1 MTALHLDF
9 LHPRRRRPRVGVALL
24 AAGLLVAGG
33 AAWRHGSLAADNAA
47 LRERLAQADG
57 LANRSRAP
65 LRAAS
70 PAEARTQAQALARA
84 NAVLASLNMPWN
96 GFFAELESVADK
108 QVTLL
113 SIQPEADGRRVRLG
127 GEARRYEQVL
137 AYVARLEA
145 TEGFGQV
152 FLATHALREGPG
164 GRTVVFT
171 LSADWMGNA
180 P

>member
-9 LHPRRRRPRVGVALL
+9 LHPRRRLPRAGLVLL
-24 AAGLLVAGG
+24 AAGVLLAGG
-33 AAWRHGSLAADNAA
+33 VAWQHGRLAADTAA
-47 LRERLAQADG
+47 LGERLAQANG
-57 LANRSRAP
+57 LANRSRGP
-65 LRAAS
+65 LQAENPAQARA
-70 PAEARTQAQALARA
+70 QAQALARA
-84 NAVLASLNMPWN
+84 NTVLASLNQPWN
-96 GFFAELESVADK
+96 GFFQELESVAHR

-137 AYVARLEA
+137 DYVARLEA
-145 TEGFGQV
+145 TDGFAQV
-152 FLATHALREGPG
+152 FLASHAMREGPG

-171 LSADWMGNA
+171 LSADWVGNA